1 MKELAELLETR
12 EDNYVPNA
20 DLLNEM
26 AAYNNHV
33 INGCCSKSIQTFL
46 NARKSKNLQI
56 LQSFF
61 ADFDLRDNFF
71 HFSFIRFRDIVVVE
85 VAI

>member
-12 EDNYVPNA
+12 GDNYVPNA

-26 AAYNNHV
+26 AANNNHV
-33 INGCCSKSIQTFL
+33 LNGCYSKVIQTFL
-46 NARKSKNLQI
+46 NTRRSKNFEF
-56 LQSFF
+56 FF
-61 ADFDLRDNFF
+61 ADFALRDNFF
-71 HFSFIRFRDIVVVE
+71 HFFSIALCDIVVVE